1 MNSLSLVNF
10 CVWEML
16 IEARSGGGTKKH
28 IYRSRKNWRVLA
40 FLPVRAEVLPD
51 EEKMETVPS
60 LLISGETG
68 SMLTDKIGVGATSI
82 SWSFRADLS
91 KVQLTSRR
99 TALISCYSLDTGKH
113 RGVVWTMFAGTEEE
127 VWPSRM
133 SPKGNQTARTPA
145 RMLMNSQKHRDTT
158 SRQ

>member
-16 IEARSGGGTKKH
+16 IEARSGGGTNKH

-51 EEKMETVPS
+51 EEKVETVPS
-60 LLISGETG
+60 LRISGETG
-68 SMLTDKIGVGATSI
+68 SMLTDKIGVGANSI

-91 KVQLTSRR
+91 KCSSRR
-99 TALISCYSLDTGKH
+99 VELL
-113 RGVVWTMFAGTEEE
+113 
-127 VWPSRM
+127 
-133 SPKGNQTARTPA
+133 
-145 RMLMNSQKHRDTT
+145 
-158 SRQ
+158 